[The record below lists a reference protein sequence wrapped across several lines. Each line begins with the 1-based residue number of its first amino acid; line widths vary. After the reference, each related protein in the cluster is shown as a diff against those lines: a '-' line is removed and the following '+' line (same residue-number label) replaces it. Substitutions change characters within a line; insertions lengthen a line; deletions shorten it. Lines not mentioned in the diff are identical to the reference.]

1 MSEMP
6 RKAEHLLADEGVFK
20 GHEGLRR
27 LSEAADFWQQQPYG
41 TRLYF
46 GHGGLDYLHR
56 SVLEAAL
63 SALDK
68 AATLKADLAALREQ
82 VAEERDL
89 VEKLQRALMFWMPA
103 IAGSGTEAGERA
115 AADAYLLVGYAG
127 PFEKS
132 AEDRK
137 WVRASVF
144 ARGEGEVIEAGD
156 VIHSRGLPF
165 RLVYDAEVEGANGD
179 LSRNLCK

>member
-68 AATLKADLAALREQ
+68 AATLKADLAAERERADRNQ
-82 VAEERDL
+82 EDAERW
-89 VEKLQRALMFWMPA
+89 RAAELLFEAGYEMEDGSPA
-103 IAGSGTEAGERA
+103 IALFLPEHWDPNEAIDA
-115 AADAYLLVGYAG
+115 AR
-127 PFEKS
+127 
-132 AEDRK
+132 RK
-137 WVRASVF
+137 
-144 ARGEGEVIEAGD
+144 
-156 VIHSRGLPF
+156 
-165 RLVYDAEVEGANGD
+165 
-179 LSRNLCK
+179 

>member
-1 MSEMP
+1 MSDTP
-6 RKAEHLLADEGVFK
+6 RIDAAAKAGSDLGQANEAWSGIWPLA
-20 GHEGLRR
+20 R
-27 LSEAADFWQQQPYG
+27 Q
-41 TRLYF
+41 
-46 GHGGLDYLHR
+46 
-56 SVLEAAL
+56 LEREN
-63 SALDK
+63 
-68 AATLKADLAALREQ
+68 AALREQ